1 LRFPAKDLFW
11 ATQAESGPHRTGS
24 HRHDLGGAADFDLY
38 DAKDGHKLDMRNPED
53 AVRMSAF
60 VTSAVEAGATGVGAG
75 LGYMGPSKIHVGGGK
90 PSTWAGPPWIHEAW
104 DSSLFRFCR
113 TGGVR

>member
-53 AVRMSAF
+53 ALRF
-60 VTSAVEAGATGVGAG
+60 LG
-75 LGYMGPSKIHVGGGK
+75 LTHSLTVCPCNSSVPEIPAK
-90 PSTWAGPPWIHEAW
+90 PTLRLARINP
-104 DSSLFRFCR
+104 C
-113 TGGVR
+113 